1 MFAELTQQKTA
12 MTANTNPLNRQSVL
26 AGWLSLAV
34 NVSLLVLNLWMAAFS
49 GSLALAAET
58 IHNLLDL
65 LASIAV
71 LVGVTLSQRKA
82 RAFPYGLYKVENM
95 VAVFIALGTFFTG
108 YEIAREALFAA
119 RRTPDVR
126 PLMLV
131 GVIVAAVIPLVFSY
145 YELRLGRRVN
155 SPSLIADATEF
166 RAHVLSSGVVFAA
179 LAGQLLGWP
188 LDRLAALMIVL
199 WIAYAGWKTLQDAM
213 RVLLDASIY
222 ADTLNLIRQLVT
234 AKPEVTQVKS
244 LTGRNSGRYRFIEM
258 EVALSVDDLKHAHE
272 VASEIEA
279 QIRTEIPFIERVLIH
294 TEPAR
299 RDFLR
304 IAAPL
309 SADETT
315 VAENFGL
322 AAHFGLFDVQ
332 PADGKILKQ
341 EILTNP
347 YALEGKGRGIL
358 LANWLKAQGVD
369 LVLISEPLKPSGL
382 MYALQAGG
390 VRLEQA
396 SSQPMAE
403 VIRSAIKM
411 ELPLE

>member
-1 MFAELTQQKTA
+1 M
-12 MTANTNPLNRQSVL
+12 L

-34 NVSLLVLNLWMAAFS
+34 NVALLALNLWMAALS

-58 IHNLLDL
+58 THNLLDL

-82 RAFPYGLYKVENM
+82 RAFPYGLYKVENV
-95 VAVFIALGTFFTG
+95 VAVFIAFGTFFTG

-126 PLMLV
+126 PLMLA
-131 GVIVAAVIPLVFSY
+131 GVILAAAIPLVFSY

-188 LDRLAALMIVL
+188 LDRPAALVIVL
-199 WIAYAGWKTLQDAM
+199 WIAYAGWKMLRDAM
-213 RVLLDASIY
+213 RVLLDASID
-222 ADTLNLIRQLVT
+222 ADTMNLIRQLVT

-258 EVALSVDDLKHAHE
+258 EVALSVDDLKQAHE
-272 VASEIEA
+272 IASEIEA
-279 QIRTEIPFIERVLIH
+279 QIRSEIPFIERVLVH
-294 TEPAR
+294 TEPAK

-309 SADETT
+309 STDGVS
-315 VAENFGL
+315 VAENFGSAERFAL
-322 AAHFGLFDVQ
+322 TDVR
-332 PADGKILKQ
+332 PAEGKILKQ

-347 YALEGKGRGIL
+347 YAQEGKGRGIL
-358 LANWLKAQGVD
+358 LANWLKTQGVD

-396 SSQPMAE
+396 GSQPLVE
-403 VIRSAIKM
+403 IIRSVIKNGAVS
-411 ELPLE
+411 

>member
-1 MFAELTQQKTA
+1 MSAELTQHKTA
-12 MTANTNPLNRQSVL
+12 MTGSPSPANKQSVL

-34 NVSLLVLNLWMAAFS
+34 NVALLALNLWMAALS

-58 IHNLLDL
+58 THNLLDL

-82 RAFPYGLYKVENM
+82 RAFPYGLYKVENV
-95 VAVFIALGTFFTG
+95 VAVFIAFGTFFTG

-126 PLMLV
+126 PLMLA
-131 GVIVAAVIPLVFSY
+131 GVILAAAIPLVFSY
-145 YELRLGRRVN
+145 YELRLGRCVN

-188 LDRLAALMIVL
+188 LDRPAALVIVL
-199 WIAYAGWKTLQDAM
+199 WIAYAGWKMLRDTM
-213 RVLLDASIY
+213 CVLLDASID

-272 VASEIEA
+272 IASEIEA
-279 QIRTEIPFIERVLIH
+279 QIRSEIPFIERVLVH
-294 TEPAR
+294 TEPAK

-304 IAAPL
+304 IAVPL
-309 SADETT
+309 STDGVT
-315 VAENFGL
+315 VAENFGP
-322 AAHFGLFDVQ
+322 AARYGLFDVR
-332 PADGKILKQ
+332 PADGKILNQ

-358 LANWLKAQGVD
+358 LANWLKTQGVD

-396 SSQPMAE
+396 GSQPLVE
-403 VIRSAIKM
+403 IIRSVIKNGAVS
-411 ELPLE
+411 